1 MFQDIISPG
10 NYTGDIE
17 SLSVYKATNGDTSRY
32 AISAHVGDPTSLIA
46 FFEVRDHS
54 EVITCWVEPSH
65 RRRGLFAIFLWFLK
79 VREGVSRIIIGDS
92 HSRDTIE
99 SIKRIS
105 ARFKTS
111 WYNRETEEIVPYAP
125 ETIDQYYSTAHA
137 TPWVVILENTLNL
150 HHPRIFEATR
160 VATWYHPLL
169 DYSGFA
175 GPVDTE

>member
-1 MFQDIISPG
+1 MNFELLRELAGLPTLKEAAGFRFQPSWCLIDSH
-10 NYTGDIE
+10 TDE
-17 SLSVYKATNGDTSRY
+17 VLSSSSDKQK
-32 AISAHVGDPTSLIA
+32 LIA
-46 FFEVRDHS
+46 KQDGKYGQTSTEIMWGYAD
-54 EVITCWVEPSH
+54 ED
-65 RRRGLFAIFLWFLK
+65 
-79 VREGVSRIIIGDS
+79 GDF
-92 HSRDTIE
+92 RDTIE